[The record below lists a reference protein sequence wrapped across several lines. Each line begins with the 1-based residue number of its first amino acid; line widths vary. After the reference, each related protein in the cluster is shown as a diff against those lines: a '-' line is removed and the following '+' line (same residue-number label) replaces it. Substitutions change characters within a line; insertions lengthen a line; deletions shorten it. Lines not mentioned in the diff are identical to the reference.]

1 MFKLLLILFLSV
13 QICTVKAVAQD
24 ADSTLNALQ
33 QIPTRYIN
41 TIDSKIDQ
49 YSSRITTKTTKTLTK
64 LSRWE
69 NKIKSLLEKTSPE
82 TAAQLFAPGQPTFT
96 SLLEQLKQ
104 GEAIALT
111 YQAQYNKYTDD
122 ITTSLKYIAQ
132 QKEQLDS
139 GFIKKANAA
148 HKKMKALAS
157 EEDKNEALQ
166 QFIKERKKQL
176 ISHLRP

>member
-1 MFKLLLILFLSV
+1 MQKLLISVFIFIVLLS
-13 QICTVKAVAQD
+13 TTGYAQ
-24 ADSTLNALQ
+24 
-33 QIPTRYIN
+33 
-41 TIDSKIDQ
+41 TIDSTINQLQNIPTKYISGINKKITK
-49 YSSRITTKTTKTLTK
+49 YSNRLTSKTEKTLTK

-69 NKIKSLLEKTSPE
+69 NKIKSLLEKASPQ

-104 GEAIALT
+104 GEALALT

-139 GFIKKANAA
+139 GFIKKATAA
-148 HKKMKALAS
+148 H
-157 EEDKNEALQ
+157 
-166 QFIKERKKQL
+166 I
-176 ISHLRP
+176 